1 MSSVLGVIPSQISHS
16 NGLVIV
22 TRSNKANDRN
32 HAGIA
37 DGSALPE
44 ERLPR
49 YFAKS
54 GNVDADPSSVK
65 KAGAG
70 RGNWGKQG
78 DEAQDYGY
86 NFANARR
93 RSNSSTQVLDD
104 FKTKFEMNEADPV
117 FEEELH
123 GPTDEDLEKASME
136 SLDKDEITDSSTL
149 AGSIDGEDAVSGKKL

>member
-1 MSSVLGVIPSQISHS
+1 MKTEAMTGTLT
-16 NGLVIV
+16 GLTL

-54 GNVDADPSSVK
+54 GNVDADPTSVK

-93 RSNSSTQVLDD
+93 RSNSSTQVLGD

-123 GPTDEDLEKASME
+123 GPTDEDIEKASMV
-136 SLDKDEITDSSTL
+136 TDSSTI
-149 AGSIDGEDAVSGKKL
+149 AGSVDGDDAVSSKKL